1 MPAAATALRPE
12 YTTTAACTDS
22 RARRFLEHC
31 PPSLTDDLMALLR
44 TWRAGRDTAG
54 EVVADLGRRLRQAL
68 TCPLDDESMRADLA
82 ELLTALSTHRRAAVE
97 LVGWV
102 CGEAWV

>member
-12 YTTTAACTDS
+12 YTTTAAVTDS

-31 PPSLTDDLMALLR
+31 PPSLTDDLLALLR
-44 TWRAGRDTAG
+44 TWRGGRDTAG

-68 TCPLDDESMRADLA
+68 AIPLDDESMREDLA
-82 ELLTALSTHRRAAVE
+82 GLLAALSIHRRAAIE
-97 LVGWV
+97 LVGWA
-102 CGEAWV
+102 CGEVWV